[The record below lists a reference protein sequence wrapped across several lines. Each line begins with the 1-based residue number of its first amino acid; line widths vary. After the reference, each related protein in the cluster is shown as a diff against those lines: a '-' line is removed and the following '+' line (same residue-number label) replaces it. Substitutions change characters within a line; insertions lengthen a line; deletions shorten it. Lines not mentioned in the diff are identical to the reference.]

1 MFMQII
7 QGKIKDR
14 AAARATMDRWLADIQ
29 PGAEG
34 WLGGTY
40 GVTEDDQLVACVRFR
55 DREAADANSARPEQ
69 SAWWTQMEQHFAGPV
84 TFHDCEDV
92 SLLLG
97 GGSDEARFVQV
108 IQARVTDRDK
118 LHKLMEESSQML
130 ATYRPDV
137 LGGTIAIDAD
147 GVVTET
153 IAFTSEA
160 AARKAEQQ
168 QMPAEAEEA
177 MSLLQDV
184 QYLDLRDPWFAT
196 AKREDKR

>member
-14 AAARATMDRWLADIQ
+14 AAARATMDQWLADIQ

-69 SAWWTQMEQHFAGPV
+69 SAWWTQLEQHFAGPV
-84 TFHDCEDV
+84 RFHDCEDV

>member
-14 AAARATMDRWLADIQ
+14 AAARATMDQWLADIQ

>member
-1 MFMQII
+1 MFMQIV
-7 QGKIKDR
+7 QGKIRDR
-14 AAARATMDRWLADIQ
+14 AAAKATMNRWLDDVQ

-40 GVTEDDQLVACVRFR
+40 GVTEDGQLVACVRFR
-55 DREAADANSARPEQ
+55 DRAAADANSARPEQ
-69 SAWWTQMEQHFAGPV
+69 SAWWTEMEQHFDGPV

-92 SLLLG
+92 MLLLG
-97 GGSDEARFVQV
+97 GGSDEAQFVQV

-118 LHKLMEESSQML
+118 LHRLMDESSEML
-130 ATYRPDV
+130 AQRRPDV

-160 AARKAEQQ
+160 AARQAERQD
-168 QMPAEAEEA
+168 MPAEAEEA

-184 QYLDLRDPWFAT
+184 HYLDLREPWFAT
-196 AKREDKR
+196 AEQRKTP

>member
-7 QGKIKDR
+7 QGKIDDR
-14 AAARATMDRWLADIQ
+14 AAAKATMDRWLDDIQ

-40 GVTEDDQLVACVRFR
+40 GVTEEGQLVACVRFR
-55 DREAADANSARPEQ
+55 DKAAAEANSSRPEQ
-69 SAWWTQMEQHFAGPV
+69 SSWWTEMEQHFAGPI

-97 GGSDEARFVQV
+97 GGSDDAQFVQV
-108 IQARVTDRDK
+108 IQAKVTDRDK
-118 LHKLMEESSQML
+118 LHKLMEESSQL
-130 ATYRPDV
+130 LSQYRPDV

-147 GVVTET
+147 GIVTET

-160 AARKAEQQ
+160 AARQAEQQ

-196 AKREDKR
+196 AKQQKNA

>member
-1 MFMQII
+1 
-7 QGKIKDR
+7 
-14 AAARATMDRWLADIQ
+14 
-29 PGAEG
+29 
-34 WLGGTY
+34 
-40 GVTEDDQLVACVRFR
+40 
-55 DREAADANSARPEQ
+55 
-69 SAWWTQMEQHFAGPV
+69 
-84 TFHDCEDV
+84 
-92 SLLLG
+92 
-97 GGSDEARFVQV
+97 
-108 IQARVTDRDK
+108 
-118 LHKLMEESSQML
+118 MEESSQML

-137 LGGTIAIDAD
+137 LGGTIAIDAG